1 MTTLAQHQE
10 QQAAHRFA
18 ETPEQVWECLLAG
31 GLRPYED
38 LPEPPPA
45 DAAPSW

>member
-1 MTTLAQHQE
+1 MIARSDLDLF
-10 QQAAHRFA
+10 RFA

-38 LPEPPPA
+38 IPEPPPA
-45 DAAPSW
+45 DVQDLR